1 MPFSQK
7 SSTQLR
13 RLRPT
18 AKTLP
23 QKGTMKFPVA
33 STKWA
38 TLIDQQGHHST
49 KWERVWNGNL
59 SLSHLNTTGNTGW
72 PKLVESDSVRAVP
85 IRSRSLNSTQGRL
98 VMSSAVGI
106 QSDLSTTYKSEVTMT
121 KAVNRKEDKW
131 EKGEVRQRATLPFPP
146 PTP

>member
-7 SSTQLR
+7 SLTQLR

-23 QKGTMKFPVA
+23 QKGTMKFPVIPNEVGI
-33 STKWA
+33 
-38 TLIDQQGHHST
+38 LIDQQGHHST

-59 SLSHLNTTGNTGW
+59 SLSYLNLTGNTGW

-85 IRSRSLNSTQGRL
+85 IWSRSLNSTQGRL

-131 EKGEVRQRATLPFPP
+131 EKGEVRQRFYI
-146 PTP
+146 PTDQH

>member
-7 SSTQLR
+7 SLTQVR
-13 RLRPT
+13 RLRP
-18 AKTLP
+18 AAETLL
-23 QKGTMKFPVA
+23 QKGTMKFPVIPNEVGI
-33 STKWA
+33 
-38 TLIDQQGHHST
+38 LIDQQGHHST

-131 EKGEVRQRATLPFPP
+131 EKGEVGQRLYI
-146 PTP
+146 PTDQH